1 MKFLHAADIHLD
13 SPLRGLERYEGAP
26 VEKIRLASRLAL
38 ENLVALA
45 IEQKVDLVLLAGDT
59 FDGDGKDWNTALFFT
74 KQMGRLV
81 EAQIPVLMISGNH
94 DALSKM
100 TRSVQLPRNVTLLG
114 TKKSDTHRLEEHQ
127 VAIHGQSFQNASVP
141 ENMVSGYPAAV
152 KGWFNI
158 GMLHTSLDMD
168 GGEHACYA
176 PCKLSDLEERGYDY
190 WALGH
195 IHQRHNRGNSPC
207 IAYPGNIQGRHIR
220 ETGAKGCLLVTI
232 DNSSKVS
239 TDFQPLDVFRWE
251 QCLVDATDAADG
263 DELLLRFQKQAAG
276 LSEQHESMPLGLRV
290 TFRGRCAAHG
300 ELCRA
305 PERWTNQVRAAVA
318 DISSDNIWV
327 EKVRIETASPSLRET
342 ADDGPLG
349 ELAQLMTE
357 VCGSDEQLR
366 ELEQELADLR
376 AKLPLELR
384 EGPSAIPLDDPAWL
398 RQLVQEA
405 EPMLVGRLTKED
417 AE

>member
-13 SPLRGLERYEGAP
+13 SPLRGLERYESAP

-45 IEQKVDLVLLAGDT
+45 IEQKVDFVLLAGDT

-74 KQMGRLV
+74 KQMGRLA

-114 TKKSDTHRLEEHQ
+114 TKKSETHRLEEHQ
-127 VAIHGQSFQNASVP
+127 VAIHGQSFQNAAVP
-141 ENMVSGYPAAV
+141 ENMVSGYPTTV

-168 GGEHACYA
+168 GGEHARYA
-176 PCKLSDLEERGYDY
+176 PCKLTDLEEREYDY

-195 IHQRHNRGNSPC
+195 VHQRQSRSVSPH

-220 ETGAKGCLLVTI
+220 ETGAKGCLLVAI

-251 QCLVDATDAADG
+251 QCLVDASDAVDG
-263 DELLLRFQKQAAG
+263 DELLLRFQKQVANI
-276 LSEQHESMPLGLRV
+276 SEQHESMPVGLRV

-300 ELCRA
+300 ELRRA

-318 DISSDNIWV
+318 DISSENIWV
-327 EKVRIETASPSLRET
+327 EKVRIETASPSLRE
-342 ADDGPLG
+342 AVDDGPLG

-366 ELEQELADLR
+366 ELEKELADLR

-384 EGPSAIPLDDPAWL
+384 EGPDAIPLSDPDWL